1 MRMLQTNQSGRASS
15 PKYTN
20 RSYSSISKN
29 WIEKWVEDLNRYF
42 SKENIQMARKYI
54 EICSASL
61 IIRNPN
67 QSYNEVSSPTK
78 HGPLK
83 KEWQTTSAF
92 LPWEP
97 HEQYEKAKR
106 YDTVRWAPH
115 VSMHWRSV
123 EKQLQNEEAKPKWK
137 QCPVVDVSGC
147 ESKVWCFQEQYCIET
162 WNVRSMD
169 QGKSDVVKQEMG
181 KSIHQYFRMD
191 GNGRIEFR

>member
-1 MRMLQTNQSGRASS
+1 MICKFAFYFQGEFLKKQKQNKKKNSCSTNSENTLGHDIEKQQKNEDVANKPIRKASS

-29 WIEKWVEDLNRYF
+29 SIEKWVEDLNRYF
-42 SKENIQMARKYI
+42 SKENIQMARKHM

-92 LPWEP
+92 LP
-97 HEQYEKAKR
+97 
-106 YDTVRWAPH
+106 
-115 VSMHWRSV
+115 
-123 EKQLQNEEAKPKWK
+123 
-137 QCPVVDVSGC
+137 
-147 ESKVWCFQEQYCIET
+147 
-162 WNVRSMD
+162 
-169 QGKSDVVKQEMG
+169 
-181 KSIHQYFRMD
+181 
-191 GNGRIEFR
+191 